1 MQLQL
6 TDDGSTTIY
15 LPEIDEHYHSVKGAI
30 TESRHIY
37 RDCAFL
43 HYPSSD
49 KTLRLL
55 EVGFGTAL
63 NASLTAMT
71 ASASHR
77 VHYITLERFPI
88 SIEMAQTL
96 GYEQFINPDIFQ
108 ALHKAPWGESIAINE
123 FFEIEKR
130 LCDFTCDSLPN
141 SIDVVYL
148 DSFAPEKQPEMWT
161 NEALSRLVDV
171 MNPGA
176 ILTTYC
182 AKGEI
187 RRRLQALGLV
197 VERIAGPPGGKRE
210 ILRATKPV

>member
-6 TDDGSTTIY
+6 TDDGSATIY
-15 LPEIDEHYHSVKGAI
+15 IPEIDEHYHSVKGAI

-37 RDCAFL
+37 RNCAFL
-43 HYPSSD
+43 HHPSTD

-63 NASLTAMT
+63 NASLTAMA
-71 ASASHR
+71 ASAAHR
-77 VHYITLERFPI
+77 VHYIALERFPI

-96 GYEQFINPDIFQ
+96 GYEQFIDPDIFQ
-108 ALHKAPWGESIAINE
+108 ALHKAPWNESISINE
-123 FFEIEKR
+123 YFELEKR

-141 SIDVVYL
+141 SIDIVYL

-161 NEALSRLVDV
+161 NEALSRLVNV

-210 ILRATKPV
+210 ILRATKPL